1 MLLST
6 TATDI
11 LFIATNA
18 GVFLLLLV
26 GLHVGLVRLGINPGR
41 RTRIIFMTALA
52 VGGWLVFIAVMA
64 KRGFYHDFQS
74 MPPKI
79 AFAIVPT
86 LAAVIVLGLSRNVKA
101 VVDALPPSWI
111 IGLQSFRI
119 LIEIV
124 LWQLVMQG
132 RIARM
137 MSIEGAN
144 YDLITG
150 VTAPVIAW
158 MSVYTGNGRI
168 QKAWNVMGLALL
180 ANVVTRGILN
190 MPTPFRVLHDEPAN
204 TVIANFPYIWL
215 PCFSVAVALFLHIV
229 SLRQKSR

>member
-1 MLLST
+1 MHLSPA
-6 TATDI
+6 ATDI

-18 GVFLLLLV
+18 AVFLLLLF
-26 GLHVGLVRLGINPGR
+26 GLQVGLVRIGLAPAR
-41 RTRIIFMTALA
+41 RMRIALLTALGA
-52 VGGWLVFIAVMA
+52 SGWLAFIAVMA
-64 KRGFYHDFQS
+64 DRGFYQDFHS
-74 MPPKI
+74 LPPKI
-79 AFAIVPT
+79 AFAIAPT
-86 LAAVIVLGLSRNVKA
+86 LVAVVVLGLSRNVKTIA
-101 VVDALPPSWI
+101 DALPPSWI

-124 LWQLVMQG
+124 LWQLVLQG

-150 VTAPVIAW
+150 ITAPVIAW
-158 MSVYTGNGRI
+158 MSAYTGNGRI
-168 QKAWNVMGLALL
+168 QKAWNIMGLALL
-180 ANVVTRGILN
+180 ANVMIRGMLNAPTR
-190 MPTPFRVLHDEPAN
+190 FRLIHDEPAN
-204 TVIANFPYIWL
+204 TIIATFPYIWL

>member
-1 MLLST
+1 MNLSAA
-6 TATDI
+6 ATDI
-11 LFIATNA
+11 LFTATN
-18 GVFLLLLV
+18 GVVFLLLLF
-26 GLHVGLVRLGINPGR
+26 GLHVGLVRLGVDPGR
-41 RTRIIFMTALA
+41 RTRIVSLSG
-52 VGGWLVFIAVMA
+52 VGICGWLAFIAMMA
-64 KRGFYHDFQS
+64 RSGFYQDFHS
-74 MPPKI
+74 LPPKI

-86 LAAVIVLGLSRNVKA
+86 LIAVIILGLSRNVKA
-101 VVDALPPSWI
+101 IADALPPSWI

-124 LWQLVMQG
+124 LWQLVLQG

-150 VTAPVIAW
+150 ATATVIGWIAAR
-158 MSVYTGNGRI
+158 TGNGPLQR
-168 QKAWNVMGLALL
+168 AWNIMGLALL
-180 ANVVTRGILN
+180 ANVMVRGMLN
-190 MPTPFRVLHDEPAN
+190 MPTRFRFLHDEPAN
-204 TVIANFPYIWL
+204 TIIAAFPYIWL

>member
-1 MLLST
+1 MLLSP
-6 TATDI
+6 TATDV
-11 LFIATNA
+11 LFVAANA
-18 GVFLLLLV
+18 VVFLLLLF
-26 GLHVGLVRLGINPGR
+26 GLHVGLVRLGVDPTR
-41 RTRIIFMTALA
+41 RARAIFMTALA
-52 VGGWLVFIAVMA
+52 LIAWLGFIAVMA
-64 KRGFYHDFQS
+64 KRDFYQDFTS

-79 AFAIVPT
+79 ALAIVPT
-86 LAAVIVLGLSRNVKA
+86 LIAVVVLGFSRKVKEIADTLS
-101 VVDALPPSWI
+101 PSWI

-150 VTAPVIAW
+150 ITAPVIAW
-158 MSVYTGNGRI
+158 MSAYTGSGWM
-168 QKAWNVMGLALL
+168 QKAWNVMGLVLL
-180 ANVVTRGILN
+180 ANVMTRGMLN
-190 MPTPFRVLHDEPAN
+190 APTRFRVIHDEPAN
-204 TVIANFPYIWL
+204 TIIATFPYIWL